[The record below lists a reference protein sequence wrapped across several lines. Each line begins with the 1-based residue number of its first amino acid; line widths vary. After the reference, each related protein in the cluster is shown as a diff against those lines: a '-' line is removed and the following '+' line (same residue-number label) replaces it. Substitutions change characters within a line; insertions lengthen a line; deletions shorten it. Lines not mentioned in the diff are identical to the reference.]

1 MLLNTL
7 QGTYNFTVTAE
18 DNGFDM
24 RRSSTSMITLLL
36 VDNTNSYSPRL
47 DMTEYSVNVPENAN
61 LGDVILTVMARDDD
75 GPDSPAG
82 QIANFTIS
90 GTDRV

>member
-1 MLLNTL
+1 
-7 QGTYNFTVTAE
+7 
-18 DNGFDM
+18 
-24 RRSSTSMITLLL
+24 
-36 VDNTNSYSPRL
+36 
-47 DMTEYSVNVPENAN
+47 MTEYSVNVPENAN

-90 GTDRV
+90 GTDRVYFKIIQNATNNFLGHVILK